1 MIDPLICL
9 PPGLNPAVT
18 QTKNYFAALENF
30 QRTFAFKQGDNVL
43 MLTDPRLDVR
53 VTDAI
58 MGLAKARGATIR
70 QLMETTSQIT
80 AVPEAAKAL
89 WWPRRTSSFPPGFAR
104 FLTRFSSRSVP
115 MASAGS
121 RSPTFVILICCT
133 HRGQAFRQNS
143 LATSFAPLP
152 QVCPLAKIPTFN
164 FPTAA
169 AQTFPSTTRPTC
181 AKHC

>member
-1 MIDPLICL
+1 MIDPLIGL

-53 VTDAI
+53 VTVAI

-89 WWPRRTSSFPPGFAR
+89 
-104 FLTRFSSRSVP
+104 
-115 MASAGS
+115 
-121 RSPTFVILICCT
+121 
-133 HRGQAFRQNS
+133 
-143 LATSFAPLP
+143 
-152 QVCPLAKIPTFN
+152 
-164 FPTAA
+164 
-169 AQTFPSTTRPTC
+169 
-181 AKHC
+181 